1 MPELSVIEERSHID
15 ESGTLTVTHRSN
27 SDRLQKLL
35 ARLQRLNLSGL
46 IQDIKRLRGVHGGY
60 SDMYYGLLPLS
71 TPEGGIEQKKV
82 AIKQLRVYLYE
93 EQVFAKVWK
102 IISSMARQ

>member
-1 MPELSVIEERSHID
+1 MSEPAATEERS
-15 ESGTLTVTHRSN
+15 HRSN

-46 IQDIKRLRGVHGGY
+46 IQDIKRLRGAHGGY

-93 EQVFAKVWK
+93 EQVFAKVCK
-102 IISSMARQ
+102 IISGMAKQ

>member
-1 MPELSVIEERSHID
+1 MSEPSAIEERSHIG
-15 ESGTLTVTHRSN
+15 ESGTLTVSHRSN
-27 SDRLQKLL
+27 SDRLQELL
-35 ARLQRLNLSGL
+35 ACLEYSNLSGL
-46 IQDIKRLRGVHGGY
+46 IKDIKHFWGARGGY
-60 SDMYYGLLPLS
+60 SEMYYGLLPRPS
-71 TPEGGIEQKKV
+71 SKGGIEQKKV

>member
-1 MPELSVIEERSHID
+1 MSEPSAIEESSRIG
-15 ESGTLTVTHRSN
+15 ENGTSTVAHRSN

-35 ARLQRLNLSGL
+35 ARLKHLNLTGL
-46 IQDIKRLRGVHGGY
+46 IKDVKRLSGAHGGY
-60 SDMYYGLLPLS
+60 SDMYYGLLPRPNS
-71 TPEGGIEQKKV
+71 EGGIEQKKV

-93 EQVFAKVWK
+93 EQDFAKVWK